1 MKLFSNLPMDVI
13 NVILS
18 YDKNFTI
25 RKGIAATIIAKD
37 DYRYKINYKK
47 VPNVKNND
55 QHGRT
60 YDVKLG
66 KNFHLLLHYFTASD
80 SYVFSLVKRF
90 ELIQYDLLLNSKEL
104 L

>member
-1 MKLFSNLPMDVI
+1 MDAFSNLHMDVI
-13 NVILS
+13 NNILS

-25 RKGIAATIIAKD
+25 RKGNAVTIIPKD

-47 VPNVKNND
+47 VPIVKIND
-55 QHGRT
+55 QYGRT

-66 KNFHLLLHYFTASD
+66 KNFHLLLNYFILSD

-90 ELIQYDLLLNSKEL
+90 ELIHYDLLLNSIEYI
-104 L
+104 

>member
-1 MKLFSNLPMDVI
+1 MDVI
-13 NVILS
+13 NNILS

-25 RKGIAATIIAKD
+25 RKGNAVTIIPKD

-47 VPNVKNND
+47 VPIVKIND
-55 QHGRT
+55 QYGRT

-66 KNFHLLLHYFTASD
+66 KNFHLLLNYFILSD

-90 ELIQYDLLLNSKEL
+90 ELIHYDLLLNSIEYI
-104 L
+104 